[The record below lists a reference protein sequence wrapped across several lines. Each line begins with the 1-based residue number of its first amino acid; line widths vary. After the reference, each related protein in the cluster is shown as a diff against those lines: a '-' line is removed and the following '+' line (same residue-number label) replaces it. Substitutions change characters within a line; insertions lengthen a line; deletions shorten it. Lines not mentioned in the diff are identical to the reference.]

1 MARTVELSVPDI
13 GNFKDIPVIEVL
25 VAPGQSI
32 AKDAPLVTLES
43 EKATMEVPSSSAGTI
58 KDVRVKVGDKVSQ
71 GVVLATAEVEDAV
84 SGADAA
90 APAPAAPVAPIA
102 PVPPVAAVAVA
113 TVRSPGTF
121 AFAPDQLARD
131 IADIEQARDAII
143 AAEATGVFVLPATR
157 RRKPSTGVL
166 RRHDAVPVLIGAML
180 ALLVLIGYGAIAS
193 IAALGR

>member
-1 MARTVELSVPDI
+1 MTQKRSGPATRPGEDFEWVNSWAEASGLNAARE
-13 GNFKDIPVIEVL
+13 FAAQPV
-25 VAPGQSI
+25 
-32 AKDAPLVTLES
+32 K
-43 EKATMEVPSSSAGTI
+43 
-58 KDVRVKVGDKVSQ
+58 
-71 GVVLATAEVEDAV
+71 
-84 SGADAA
+84 A